1 MGAGRAEAAAA
12 SKARKEAE
20 SAKLEAE
27 NAAMR
32 ERLKNVVAVT
42 DDDITDDVAADGTV
56 GAGRAEAAAA
66 SKARKEAEAAKL
78 EAENAAMR
86 ERLKNVKA
94 VTDDDITDAVAAD
107 GTVGAGRS
115 EAAAASKA
123 RKDAEAARLEA
134 ENAAMRERIATTAPR
149 TVDEIS

>member
-32 ERLKNVVAVT
+32 ERLKNVKAVT
-42 DDDITDDVAADGTV
+42 DDDITDD
-56 GAGRAEAAAA
+56 
-66 SKARKEAEAAKL
+66 
-78 EAENAAMR
+78 
-86 ERLKNVKA
+86 
-94 VTDDDITDAVAAD
+94 VAAD